1 MRPHTTSKTAAA
13 LILCGIAGLCS
24 AATTP
29 GTPQVLAP
37 GELSGPAS
45 EDCLSF
51 TPDGNTAV
59 YDLSNGSSST
69 IVISHLV
76 NGAWSRPEPASFS
89 GQWLDHDPAVSPDGS
104 FIVFASN
111 RPTAAG
117 GPKSGNL
124 WRVDRKGEGWSEPV
138 RLPDSVNVST
148 RIYAPSITADGS
160 VYFIRPDSD
169 NIQHVFRSQ
178 YRDGA
183 YQPAVRQM
191 LGDAATHQKDPG
203 IAPDESFVVF
213 DSDAGGKKDVDR
225 FFIAFREGDHWS
237 KAVDLGDGVNAD
249 NNPWGPHVSADGH
262 TLYYTSDRSLKVVYP
277 RSPEQI
283 RDDLARLQSWD
294 DGESNIWYV
303 GLQPWIDA
311 HKAGKD

>member
-1 MRPHTTSKTAAA
+1 MKHRTVLKTAAA
-13 LILCGIAGLCS
+13 LALCGIAGMAS
-24 AATTP
+24 AAAP
-29 GTPQVLAP
+29 SATPQVLAP

-51 TPDGNTAV
+51 TPDGDTAV
-59 YDLSNGSSST
+59 YDLANGSSST
-69 IVISHLV
+69 IVISHRL
-76 NGAWSRPEPASFS
+76 NGAWSKPELASFS
-89 GQWLDHDPAVSPDGS
+89 GQWMDHDPAISPDGT

-111 RPTAAG
+111 RPTVAG

-124 WRVDRKGEGWSEPV
+124 WRVDRKGEGWGEPK
-138 RLPDSVNVST
+138 RLPDSVNVSP

-169 NIQHVFRSQ
+169 NIQHVFRAQ

-191 LGDAATHQKDPG
+191 LGDPSTHQKDPG

-225 FFIAFREGDHWS
+225 FFIAFRESDHWS
-237 KAVDLGDGVNAD
+237 QAVDLGDGVNAD

-262 TLYYTSDRSLKVVYP
+262 TLYYTSDRSVKVVYP
-277 RSPEQI
+277 RSAEQA
-283 RDDLARLQSWD
+283 RDDLTRLMSWD
-294 DGESNIWYV
+294 DGETNIWYV
-303 GLQPWIDA
+303 SLTPWLEA
-311 HKAGKD
+311 HAAKKD